1 MSICVVIFV
10 GIADDSERQGV
21 IPNAFEHIM
30 NHIGGSQATKRYL
43 VRCSYLEI
51 YQEQVRYL

>member
-1 MSICVVIFV
+1 LDIIL

-51 YQEQVRYL
+51 YQEQVRYF